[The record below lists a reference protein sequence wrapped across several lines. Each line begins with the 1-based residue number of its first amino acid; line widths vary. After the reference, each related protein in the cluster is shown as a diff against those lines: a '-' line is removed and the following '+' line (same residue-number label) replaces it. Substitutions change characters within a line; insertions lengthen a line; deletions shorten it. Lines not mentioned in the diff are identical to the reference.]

1 MEIGGVVFLE
11 YIKDDLKLRIH
22 LSPPLGHWGSQG
34 TTHHRAQ
41 SEAHVVLL
49 KLRVNGKETLLSHWA
64 LLLLSKPHVFQK
76 YRSFFILSQKHHTDH
91 TELLKVF

>member
-1 MEIGGVVFLE
+1 MEIGSVFLAG
-11 YIKDDLKLRIH
+11 IKDDLKLRIL

-34 TTHHRAQ
+34 TTHHCAQ
-41 SEAHVVLL
+41 SEAHVLL

-64 LLLLSKPHVFQK
+64 LLLLSRPHVFQK
-76 YRSFFILSQKHHTDH
+76 YRPFFILSQKHHTDH